1 MEILLKTARA
11 FYGIGIAALG
21 IQQLIYADFR
31 PVILPSW
38 PSWMHA
44 SAILANIVGAA
55 LIAAGIFTVLG
66 KKERVVS
73 LFLGGFFF
81 VLFIDFQCPY
91 TLFVQPNLPRHLAL
105 WTDPLH
111 KYC

>member
-73 LFLGGFFF
+73 LFLGGFF
-81 VLFIDFQCPY
+81 LYCPLISNAPTRFSSSLIY
-91 TLFVQPNLPRHLAL
+91 HTIWP
-105 WTDPLH
+105 
-111 KYC
+111 C